1 MEPTTRPS
9 LATLVANWRTQA
21 AQEET
26 LGAEQLAELESHLLD
41 SVDHLRELGLNDE
54 EAFLLASRRLGQ
66 PQALAQEY
74 RAADPALRWRKCL
87 TWMLAGVILQM
98 TIGVLSQIFGTVF
111 QIWALSTSGSL
122 SQALLWVGI
131 VTLCFFFLFGFL
143 ALRNSGQLLRALRS
157 RVGPERWQRL
167 LLAASFAPLIL
178 ISVYAWA
185 SSSEANPQSISPW
198 YRIPHHLNYPVM
210 TILFL
215 WSWRRTYGAGSHLQN
230 EPLPAQG

>member
-1 MEPTTRPS
+1 MEPATCPN
-9 LATLVANWRTQA
+9 LETLVANWRTQA
-21 AQEET
+21 AQEES

-41 SVDHLRELGLNDE
+41 AVDHLRELGLNDE
-54 EAFLLASRRLGQ
+54 EAFLVASRRLGQ

-98 TIGVLSQIFGTVF
+98 AIGVLSQLLGTVF
-111 QIWALSTSGSL
+111 QVWALNSLGSFPE
-122 SQALLWVGI
+122 ALLWVGI
-131 VTLCFFFLFGFL
+131 VTGCFFFLLSFL
-143 ALRNSGQLLRALRS
+143 SLRNSGQLLRTLRS

-178 ISVYAWA
+178 MSVYAWA
-185 SSSEANPQSISPW
+185 SSSGANPRSISTW
-198 YRIPHHLNYPVM
+198 YWIPYHVNYPVM

-215 WSWRRTYGAGSHLQN
+215 WSWRRTYGSGRPTVGWTIV
-230 EPLPAQG
+230 E